1 MTSIEHAFQT
11 NQHIPDSRCRSPDSS
26 GTTPHHLLYSQ
37 WQIEVAAPAVCAP
50 STGRAWPERVGRVA
64 VEFKHLRQRGC
75 AFTLR
80 YLPKRNDGGLWC
92 SDCVWS
98 GLGRR
103 RRHGCISWIYDW
115 ADEVVG
121 LKSGATLSRAGVPVT
136 ALSLLPGNGRYY
148 IRKAKAI
155 RAVVQQFRPH
165 ALWDE
170 DLVGVLK
177 SLLDDNM
184 FLSDYYANEA
194 FPELFPSAEENPT
207 ETQTAGSETELKMT
221 QESKGSWL
229 CHRLYS
235 HADYSDFMISGDG
248 KDYRVHKAV
257 VCPQSEYFSTACR
270 AFKEAETNRIDLQE
284 DDPQAVQL
292 MVCFFYHEDYGVTQN
307 ALTKEDPREIL
318 GQPIVPQDSS
328 QLDTHIKVHVLAD
341 KYCLDKLKALSQTK
355 FRDAAGKYYSSEDFL
370 QAAREV
376 YKMELQALKAEVVGT
391 FARSHEELLRKE
403 MVRNVLLKV
412 PKLGTDVLLY
422 LNPKPR
428 KFEKW

>member
-1 MTSIEHAFQT
+1 
-11 NQHIPDSRCRSPDSS
+11 
-26 GTTPHHLLYSQ
+26 
-37 WQIEVAAPAVCAP
+37 
-50 STGRAWPERVGRVA
+50 
-64 VEFKHLRQRGC
+64 
-75 AFTLR
+75 
-80 YLPKRNDGGLWC
+80 
-92 SDCVWS
+92 
-98 GLGRR
+98 
-103 RRHGCISWIYDW
+103 
-115 ADEVVG
+115 
-121 LKSGATLSRAGVPVT
+121 
-136 ALSLLPGNGRYY
+136 
-148 IRKAKAI
+148 
-155 RAVVQQFRPH
+155 
-165 ALWDE
+165 
-170 DLVGVLK
+170 
-177 SLLDDNM
+177 M

-355 FRDAAGKYYSSEDFL
+355 FRDAAAFAKMPRPQYFESNGLIRINTIAPKMRDL
-370 QAAREV
+370 MAR
-376 YKMELQALKAEVVGT
+376 
-391 FARSHEELLRKE
+391 
-403 MVRNVLLKV
+403 
-412 PKLGTDVLLY
+412 
-422 LNPKPR
+422 
-428 KFEKW
+428 

>member
-1 MTSIEHAFQT
+1 
-11 NQHIPDSRCRSPDSS
+11 
-26 GTTPHHLLYSQ
+26 
-37 WQIEVAAPAVCAP
+37 
-50 STGRAWPERVGRVA
+50 
-64 VEFKHLRQRGC
+64 
-75 AFTLR
+75 
-80 YLPKRNDGGLWC
+80 
-92 SDCVWS
+92 
-98 GLGRR
+98 
-103 RRHGCISWIYDW
+103 
-115 ADEVVG
+115 
-121 LKSGATLSRAGVPVT
+121 
-136 ALSLLPGNGRYY
+136 
-148 IRKAKAI
+148 
-155 RAVVQQFRPH
+155 
-165 ALWDE
+165 
-170 DLVGVLK
+170 
-177 SLLDDNM
+177 
-184 FLSDYYANEA
+184 
-194 FPELFPSAEENPT
+194 
-207 ETQTAGSETELKMT
+207 
-221 QESKGSWL
+221 
-229 CHRLYS
+229 
-235 HADYSDFMISGDG
+235 
-248 KDYRVHKAV
+248 
-257 VCPQSEYFSTACR
+257 
-270 AFKEAETNRIDLQE
+270 
-284 DDPQAVQL
+284 